1 MNEFINTVINNIKQ
15 NRVKETKPHPLFVD
29 LIIILALALYY
40 YINHPP
46 INIRNPESYGFL
58 VMMGLALFFI
68 IPGRIRNKDT
78 RNKTR
83 AGVGGLV
90 LLLLVGGIITWA
102 FTLRV
107 FHAKLYSQRVT
118 VENVKFSSKTLKEVD
133 FNKTPI
139 LDRASTVKLGDKVM
153 GEMPELV

>member
-83 AGVGGLV
+83 VGVGGLV
-90 LLLLVGGIITWA
+90 LLLLVGGVITWA

-133 FNKTPI
+133 FVGTCG
-139 LDRASTVKLGDKVM
+139 KL
-153 GEMPELV
+153 